1 MFGKKKFEGECMGR
15 YTGEG
20 VLDGKRFNERGGVI
34 NGENGVQT
42 ELYIGFNGAHA
53 SGNKRFPVY
62 EYTVNGVLYRRAK
75 EHVAYN
81 SGAVA
86 KMKDK
91 PCKVLYD
98 LNDPGKSKAK

>member
-1 MFGKKKFEGECMGR
+1 MS
-15 YTGEG
+15 
-20 VLDGKRFNERGGVI
+20 
-34 NGENGVQT
+34 GENGVQT
-42 ELYIGFNGAHA
+42 ELYIGFNNAHA

-62 EYTVNGVLYRRAK
+62 EYTVNGILYRRAK

>member
-1 MFGKKKFEGECMGR
+1 MFGRKKLEGECTGR

-20 VLDGKRFNERGGVI
+20 VLDGKRFNARGGVMDGDGSI
-34 NGENGVQT
+34 QT
-42 ELYIGFNGAHA
+42 EMYIGFHGTHT
-53 SGNKRFPVY
+53 SGNKRYPVY
-62 EYTVNGVLYRRAK
+62 EYVVNGVLYRRAK

-98 LNDPGKSKAK
+98 LNDPGISKAK